1 MKRIISI
8 SKPYFN
14 LSDYEAVYKP
24 VKSGWIAQDKYVRE
38 FDNRNM
44 YLIIF

>member
-14 LSDYEAVYKP
+14 WSDNEAVYKP